1 MKKKSKIIL
10 CGIMTLIM
18 AFVMAMPVSVS
29 AVVNDD
35 DVARIGDTRYATLKD
50 AVDNVGENQT
60 IVVLRDSIGDGIVV
74 PSNKNFTIDFNGHTY
89 DVNNETVGSTG
100 TETNGFQLLR
110 DSTITMKNGNI
121 KSDYALILIQNY
133 SNLTLENMNLSST
146 SADYVLSNNNGNV
159 NIIGDT
165 SITAKDGAVAFDVCY
180 YANYPSVRVNVNT
193 EGVITGNIEL
203 SKSENRTDEAQNCS
217 LNISNIILNGEIT
230 ESYGDVNIPTA
241 VTGGEFSNELS
252 KDYLANADVTATY
265 VKDGTTVYLV
275 GKTTIE
281 EKMNSVT
288 EGTFTIT
295 KAPEDFTIA
304 APKDDVTLVNESGL
318 DIVVGSGDES
328 VVVGDGKEYQKPE
341 TPSQPTTTPGNEQG
355 TTGTEAA
362 GNSAKTGDDFN
373 MTAVIALMGIAAAT
387 AAGTVVYGRR
397 KRSN

>member
-1 MKKKSKIIL
+1 
-10 CGIMTLIM
+10 
-18 AFVMAMPVSVS
+18 
-29 AVVNDD
+29 
-35 DVARIGDTRYATLKD
+35 
-50 AVDNVGENQT
+50 
-60 IVVLRDSIGDGIVV
+60 
-74 PSNKNFTIDFNGHTY
+74 
-89 DVNNETVGSTG
+89 
-100 TETNGFQLLR
+100 
-110 DSTITMKNGNI
+110 MKNGIIN
-121 KSDYALILIQNY
+121 SDYALILIQNY
-133 SNLTLENMNLSST
+133 SNLTLENMDLSST
-146 SADYVLSNNNGNV
+146 KADYVLSNNNGNV

-203 SKSENRTDEAQNCS
+203 SKSANRADEAQNCS
-217 LNISNIILNGEIT
+217 LNISNITLNGKIMP
-230 ESYGDVNIPTA
+230 YGDVNIPTT

-252 KDYLANADVTATY
+252 KDYLTNADVTATY

-304 APKDDVTLVNESGL
+304 APKDGVTLVNESGL
-318 DIVVGSGDES
+318 DIVVGSGAES
-328 VVVGDGKEYQKPE
+328 VVVGNGKEYQKPE

-362 GNSAKTGDDFN
+362 GDSAKTGDDFN
-373 MTAVIALMGIAAAT
+373 MTAVIAIMGIAAAA
-387 AAGTVVYGRR
+387 AAGTIVYGRR

>member
-35 DVARIGDTRYATLKD
+35 DVARIGDTRYATLKN

-217 LNISNIILNGEIT
+217 LNISLI
-230 ESYGDVNIPTA
+230 S
-241 VTGGEFSNELS
+241 
-252 KDYLANADVTATY
+252 
-265 VKDGTTVYLV
+265 
-275 GKTTIE
+275 
-281 EKMNSVT
+281 
-288 EGTFTIT
+288 
-295 KAPEDFTIA
+295 
-304 APKDDVTLVNESGL
+304 
-318 DIVVGSGDES
+318 
-328 VVVGDGKEYQKPE
+328 
-341 TPSQPTTTPGNEQG
+341 
-355 TTGTEAA
+355 
-362 GNSAKTGDDFN
+362 
-373 MTAVIALMGIAAAT
+373 
-387 AAGTVVYGRR
+387 
-397 KRSN
+397 

>member
-1 MKKKSKIIL
+1 MKKKNRIVL

-18 AFVMAMPVSVS
+18 AFVMTMPVSVS
-29 AVVNDD
+29 ATEDGN
-35 DVARIGDTRYATLKD
+35 VAKIGEIEYATLKD
-50 AVDNVGENQT
+50 AVDDVGENQT

-74 PSNKNFTIDFNGHTY
+74 PSGKNFTIDFNGHRYT
-89 DVNNETVGSTG
+89 VNQNLVGSTG
-100 TETNGFQLLR
+100 TENNGFQLLK
-110 DSTITMKNGNI
+110 DSTITMKNGIIN
-121 KSDYALILIQNY
+121 SDYALILIQNY
-133 SNLTLENMNLSST
+133 SNLTLENMDLSST
-146 SADYVLSNNNGNV
+146 KADYVLSNNNGNV

-203 SKSENRTDEAQNCS
+203 SKSANRADEAQNCS
-217 LNISNIILNGEIT
+217 LNISNITLNGKIMPD
-230 ESYGDVNIPTA
+230 GDVNIPTT

-252 KDYLANADVTATY
+252 KDYLTNADVTATY

-304 APKDDVTLVNESGL
+304 APKDGVTLVNESGL
-318 DIVVGSGDES
+318 DIVVGSGAES
-328 VVVGDGKEYQKPE
+328 VVVGNGKEYQKPE

-362 GNSAKTGDDFN
+362 GDSAKTGDDFN
-373 MTAVIALMGIAAAT
+373 MTAVIAIMGIAAAA
-387 AAGTVVYGRR
+387 AAGTIVYGRR